1 MGIRML
7 NRRTAWALAQANADA
22 TPPPPPPLVPVFSAA
37 ASTARIPT
45 DLPAALRGAAARLR
59 HRFSDSERPAV
70 RPRHTSD
77 LRLWTDLARS
87 YLALVLS
94 RLPRSRPVQTVTVF
108 IATAST
114 VSGRPDGSG
123 SAPQPPG
130 TRATP

>member
-22 TPPPPPPLVPVFSAA
+22 TPSTPPPRVPVFSAG
-37 ASTARIPT
+37 ASTARLPA
-45 DLPAALRGAAARLR
+45 DLPAVLRGAAARLR
-59 HRFSDSERPAV
+59 HRSSDREQAGVQPGHRP
-70 RPRHTSD
+70 D
-77 LRLWTDLARS
+77 WRLWTDLARS

-123 SAPQPPG
+123 SAPPPPG
-130 TRATP
+130 NRATP